1 MSYACSAQKYFF
13 AENVHC
19 GRGTD
24 NGFSFGQ
31 PKIYFT
37 NKKKKYGALSRCI
50 LVCTII
56 YICQGSTVLSKK
68 NRF

>member
-31 PKIYFT
+31 PKMYFT
-37 NKKKKYGALSRCI
+37 NKKK
-50 LVCTII
+50 
-56 YICQGSTVLSKK
+56 STVRYRDVYSCVQ
-68 NRF
+68 